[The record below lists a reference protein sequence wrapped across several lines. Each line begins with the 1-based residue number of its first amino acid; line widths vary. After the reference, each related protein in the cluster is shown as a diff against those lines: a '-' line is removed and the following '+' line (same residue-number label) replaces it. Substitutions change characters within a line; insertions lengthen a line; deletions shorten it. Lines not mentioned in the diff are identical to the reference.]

1 MEPQSLRPRR
11 VDTQIGRLTMR
22 ELVAQYLSRSISRR
36 RFVNGLTKA
45 GLTATAAQSVLGAVT
60 SVSFAQEGSP
70 APYVPQG
77 NATTPIPYLPN
88 NRETPAPGAA
98 PAVAGVKPFQGTGG
112 AALAEQLIACGVKY
126 VFGNSA
132 REDAQFYEAL
142 VDRPQLK
149 YVLTPHEGPGAA
161 MAAGYIK
168 ASGEPAVVMQAGVVG
183 MVNAMGQIF
192 NAWKE
197 QTPLVVY
204 SYRTDQS
211 RRAGRDGFEEVAN
224 QEQMVQPI
232 TKYTWLARRPDMIP
246 ESVRRAFKAAWT
258 PPYGPAYISWH
269 SDYNDDRVRADIIS
283 QDQFDPRMRV
293 RPNPDEIVRAAK
305 LLVEARMPLMV
316 VGDEIYKAKAAGK
329 AVKLAELLGMPV
341 TQVRQLYANFPETH
355 ALWVGNL
362 AGNSLNSLN
371 YPKSADVIINV
382 GNKFQHNGPAPIVP
396 RGPKFIDMRI
406 DHGSMGNVMITE
418 VPLVCDVGYGLD
430 DLIAAVEQLLTPA
443 LRQKAADR
451 AVDVSKFGQW
461 AKAARAQVVNNP
473 DWEESPIIA
482 DRLTWEV
489 AKFADPDAI
498 IVHEAGSVA
507 LHSFDFNP
515 IGGRE
520 LFFYYGAHLGSG
532 VGTAAGVKL
541 ARPNQQVICLV
552 GDGSFIFGPTALWN
566 MARLQLPV
574 ITVVYN
580 NHAYGGPHSR
590 VIANVPGGRMV
601 QTGQF
606 VHDYLGS
613 PDMNMAAIAKGF
625 GVDGEVVESPE
636 QLREALAR
644 ARKATVEGKA
654 YLIDAQVARKGVAWA
669 DTPWIPPIQV
679 AAVRQKK
686 V

>member
-1 MEPQSLRPRR
+1 
-11 VDTQIGRLTMR
+11 MR
-22 ELVAQYLSRSISRR
+22 DLVARYLSQGISRR
-36 RFVNGLTKA
+36 GFVGGLTKA
-45 GLTATAAQSVLGAVT
+45 GLTATAAQSVLTAVASVNSVHAQGAGPQ
-60 SVSFAQEGSP
+60 AGSAPAVP
-70 APYVPQG
+70 AP
-77 NATTPIPYLPN
+77 
-88 NRETPAPGAA
+88 APAA
-98 PAVAGVKPFQGTGG
+98 PAATAVAGVKPFQGTGG
-112 AALAEQLIACGVKY
+112 AAFAEQLIGCGVKY

-132 REDAQFYEAL
+132 SEDAQFYEAL

-149 YVLTPHEGPGAA
+149 YILTPHEGPGAA

-168 ASGEPAVVMQAGVVG
+168 ASGEAAIVMQAAVVG
-183 MVNAMGQIF
+183 MANAIGQMF
-192 NAWKE
+192 NAFKE

-204 SYRTDQS
+204 SYRTDQT

-246 ESVRRAFKAAWT
+246 ETVRRGFKAAWT

-269 SDYNDDRVRADIIS
+269 SDYNDERVRTEIIA
-283 QDQFDPRMRV
+283 QELIDPRMRV
-293 RPNPDEIVRAAK
+293 RPNPDEIERAAK

-316 VGDEIYKAKAAGK
+316 VGDEIYKAKAVGK

-355 ALWVGNL
+355 ALWVGNV

-371 YPKSADVIINV
+371 YPKSTDVILNV
-382 GNKFQHNGPAPIVP
+382 GNKFQHSGPAPIVP

-406 DHGSMGNVMITE
+406 DYASMGNVMVTE

-430 DLIAAVEQLLTPA
+430 DLIAAIEQLLTPA
-443 LRQKAADR
+443 LRQKAAER
-451 AVDVSKFGQW
+451 ALDVRKFGEW
-461 AKAARAQVVNNP
+461 AKAARAQVANNP
-473 DWEESPIIA
+473 DWNESPIIA

-507 LHSFDFNP
+507 LHSFDFDPN
-515 IGGRE
+515 GGRE

-566 MARLQLPV
+566 MARLELPV
-574 ITVVYN
+574 IVIVYN

-625 GVDGEVVESPE
+625 GVDGEVVESPG

-644 ARKATVEGKA
+644 ARKATVEGKP

-669 DTPWIPPIQV
+669 DKPWIPPIQV
-679 AAVRQKK
+679 AALRQKK

>member
-1 MEPQSLRPRR
+1 
-11 VDTQIGRLTMR
+11 MR
-22 ELVAQYLSRSISRR
+22 DLVARYLSQGISRR
-36 RFVNGLTKA
+36 GFVGGLTKA
-45 GLTATAAQSVLGAVT
+45 GLTATAAQSVLTAVASVNSGHAQGAGPQ
-60 SVSFAQEGSP
+60 AGSAPAVP
-70 APYVPQG
+70 AP
-77 NATTPIPYLPN
+77 
-88 NRETPAPGAA
+88 APAA
-98 PAVAGVKPFQGTGG
+98 PAATAVAGVKPFQGTGG
-112 AALAEQLIACGVKY
+112 AAFAEQLIGCGVKY

-132 REDAQFYEAL
+132 SEDAQFYEAL

-149 YVLTPHEGPGAA
+149 YILTPHEGPGAA

-168 ASGEPAVVMQAGVVG
+168 ASGEAAIVMQAAVVG
-183 MVNAMGQIF
+183 MANAIGQMF
-192 NAWKE
+192 NAFKE

-204 SYRTDQS
+204 SYRTDQT

-246 ESVRRAFKAAWT
+246 ETVRRGFKAAWT

-269 SDYNDDRVRADIIS
+269 SDYNDERVRTEIIA
-283 QDQFDPRMRV
+283 QELIDPRMRV
-293 RPNPDEIVRAAK
+293 RPNPDEIERAAK

-316 VGDEIYKAKAAGK
+316 VGDEIYKAKAVGK

-355 ALWVGNL
+355 ALWVGNV

-371 YPKSADVIINV
+371 YPKSTDVILNV
-382 GNKFQHNGPAPIVP
+382 GNKFQHSGPAPIVP

-406 DHGSMGNVMITE
+406 DYASMGNVMVTE

-430 DLIAAVEQLLTPA
+430 DLIAAIEQLLTPA
-443 LRQKAADR
+443 LRQKAAER
-451 AVDVSKFGQW
+451 ALDVRKFGEW

-473 DWEESPIIA
+473 DWNESPIIA

-507 LHSFDFNP
+507 LHSFDFDPN
-515 IGGRE
+515 GGRE

-566 MARLQLPV
+566 MARLELPV
-574 ITVVYN
+574 IVVVYN

-625 GVDGEVVESPE
+625 GVDGEVVESPG

-644 ARKATVEGKA
+644 ARKATVEGKP

-669 DTPWIPPIQV
+669 DKPWIPPIQV
-679 AAVRQKK
+679 AALRQKK

>member
-1 MEPQSLRPRR
+1 
-11 VDTQIGRLTMR
+11 MR
-22 ELVAQYLSRSISRR
+22 DLVARYLSQGISRR
-36 RFVNGLTKA
+36 GFVGGLTKA
-45 GLTATAAQSVLGAVT
+45 GLTASAAQSVLTAVASVNSVHAQGAGPQ
-60 SVSFAQEGSP
+60 AGSAPAAP
-70 APYVPQG
+70 AP
-77 NATTPIPYLPN
+77 
-88 NRETPAPGAA
+88 APAA
-98 PAVAGVKPFQGTGG
+98 PVATAVAGVKPFQGTGG
-112 AALAEQLIACGVKY
+112 AAFAEQLIGCGVKY

-132 REDAQFYEAL
+132 SEDAQFYEAL

-149 YVLTPHEGPGAA
+149 YILTPHEGPGAA

-168 ASGEPAVVMQAGVVG
+168 ASGEAAIVMQAAVVG
-183 MVNAMGQIF
+183 MANAIGQMF
-192 NAWKE
+192 NAFKE

-204 SYRTDQS
+204 SYRTDQT

-246 ESVRRAFKAAWT
+246 ETVRRGFKAAWT

-269 SDYNDDRVRADIIS
+269 SDYNDERVRTEIIA
-283 QDQFDPRMRV
+283 QELIDPRMRV
-293 RPNPDEIVRAAK
+293 RPNPDEIERAAK

-316 VGDEIYKAKAAGK
+316 VGDEIYKAKAVGK

-355 ALWVGNL
+355 ALWVGNV

-371 YPKSADVIINV
+371 YPKSTDVILNV
-382 GNKFQHNGPAPIVP
+382 GNKFQHSGPAPIVP

-406 DHGSMGNVMITE
+406 DYASMGNVMVTE

-430 DLIAAVEQLLTPA
+430 DLIAAIEQLLTPA
-443 LRQKAADR
+443 LRQKAAER
-451 AVDVSKFGQW
+451 ALDVRKFGEW

-473 DWEESPIIA
+473 DWNESPIIA

-507 LHSFDFNP
+507 LHSFDFDPN
-515 IGGRE
+515 GGRE

-566 MARLQLPV
+566 MARLELPV
-574 ITVVYN
+574 IVVVYN

-625 GVDGEVVESPE
+625 GVDGEVVESPG

-644 ARKATVEGKA
+644 ARKATVEGKP

-669 DTPWIPPIQV
+669 DKPWIPPIQV
-679 AAVRQKK
+679 AALRQKK

>member
-1 MEPQSLRPRR
+1 
-11 VDTQIGRLTMR
+11 MR
-22 ELVAQYLSRSISRR
+22 DLVARYLSERISRR
-36 RFVNGLTKA
+36 GFVGGLTKA
-45 GLTATAAQSVLGAVT
+45 GLSATAAQSVLTAVA
-60 SVSFAQEGSP
+60 SVSSGYAQGAGPQAGSAPAVP
-70 APYVPQG
+70 AP
-77 NATTPIPYLPN
+77 
-88 NRETPAPGAA
+88 APAA
-98 PAVAGVKPFQGTGG
+98 PVATAVAGVKPFQGTGG
-112 AALAEQLIACGVKY
+112 AAFAEQLIGCGVKY

-132 REDAQFYEAL
+132 SEDAQFYEAL

-149 YVLTPHEGPGAA
+149 YILTPHEGPGAA

-168 ASGEPAVVMQAGVVG
+168 ASGEAAIVMQAAVVG
-183 MVNAMGQIF
+183 MANAIGQMF
-192 NAWKE
+192 NAFKE

-204 SYRTDQS
+204 SYRTDQT

-246 ESVRRAFKAAWT
+246 ETVRRGFKAAWT

-269 SDYNDDRVRADIIS
+269 SDYYGERVRTEIIA
-283 QDQFDPRMRV
+283 QELIDPRMRV
-293 RPNPDEIVRAAK
+293 RPNPDEIERAAK

-316 VGDEIYKAKAAGK
+316 VGDEIYKAKAVGK
-329 AVKLAELLGMPV
+329 AVKLADLLGMPV

-355 ALWVGNL
+355 ALWVGNV

-371 YPKSADVIINV
+371 YPKSTDVILNV
-382 GNKFQHNGPAPIVP
+382 GNKFQHSGPAPIVP

-406 DHGSMGNVMITE
+406 DYASMGNVMITE

-443 LRQKAADR
+443 LRQKAAER
-451 AVDVSKFGQW
+451 ALDVRKFGEW

-473 DWEESPIIA
+473 DWNESPIIA

-489 AKFADPDAI
+489 AKFADSDAI

-507 LHSFDFNP
+507 LHSFDFDPN
-515 IGGRE
+515 GGRE

-566 MARLQLPV
+566 MARLELPV
-574 ITVVYN
+574 IVVVYN

-625 GVDGEVVESPE
+625 GVDGEVVESPG

-644 ARKATVEGKA
+644 ARKATVEGKP

-669 DTPWIPPIQV
+669 DKPWIPPIQV
-679 AAVRQKK
+679 AALRQKK